1 MYRYFGNL
9 HGRVSS
15 FFFFF
20 YILIHFSCHA
30 HLLLSFFFSRFFF
43 VYLFFFLYRRS
54 CRLFGRHD
62 HDVNRWDKYDENER
76 RDHHQQTSPN
86 ILRSKIKN
94 FHLSYKIWNVERKD
108 NHNNNRMSRVVDL
121 VLQNFPL
128 PLILWIDQIPHHH
141 VSMEFVVYFL
151 VR

>member
-15 FFFFF
+15 FFFSFIF
-20 YILIHFSCHA
+20 SYIFLVMLICFS
-30 HLLLSFFFSRFFF
+30 LFFSLDFFF
-43 VYLFFFLYRRS
+43 VYLFFFLYCRS

-86 ILRSKIKN
+86 ILRSKITN

-128 PLILWIDQIPHHH
+128 PLIL
-141 VSMEFVVYFL
+141 
-151 VR
+151 